1 MSMHFERTVF
11 LGEQCIEK
19 RSHTNRGM
27 DHGYNKYQKKTIEDM
42 HSDYYCFASAA
53 GGDRGS
59 EIYLAS

>member
-27 DHGYNKYQKKTIEDM
+27 DHG
-42 HSDYYCFASAA
+42 
-53 GGDRGS
+53 
-59 EIYLAS
+59 